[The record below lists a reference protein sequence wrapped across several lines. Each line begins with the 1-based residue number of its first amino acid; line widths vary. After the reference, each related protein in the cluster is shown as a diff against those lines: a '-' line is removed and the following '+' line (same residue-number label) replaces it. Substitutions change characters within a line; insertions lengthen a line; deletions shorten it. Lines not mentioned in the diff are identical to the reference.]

1 MGRGYSVEQWER
13 WIDEQQASGV
23 SITAFC
29 ESIGVSQNAFYVRR
43 RQLAQQPHRAAAG
56 FVSLTLAPTDNAA
69 ENRAA
74 EVRAVIE
81 VELPGG
87 AVVRVNEAHV
97 VRDVVAALLEYGVQR
112 CSV

>member
-13 WIDEQQASGV
+13 WIDEQQTSGL
-23 SITAFC
+23 SIAAFC

-69 ENRAA
+69 ED
-74 EVRAVIE
+74 RAVIE
-81 VELPGG
+81 VELPDG
-87 AVVRVNEAHV
+87 AYVRVNEAHV
-97 VRDVVAALLEYGVQR
+97 VRDVVAALLEFGVQR